1 MKKQYLVVFILILFL
16 LSSCSNKT
24 GLKST
29 EEQNK
34 NQADNKK
41 SKITI
46 SHEVSEDMTKHTMFQ
61 KFKELVEKN
70 SNGKFDV
77 EIFPN
82 AQLGGDDEAV
92 ASTQQGNIT
101 ISAPSAA
108 LLGNFSPA
116 LQVFDLPFIFK
127 DSKTAHQTLDGDVGS
142 NLLKKLEDKGLVGLG
157 FSENGWRQLTNS
169 KKSITSPDQLNGL
182 KIRTMNSPIHIT
194 AWKQLGA
201 NVTPMSFTEVFT
213 SLSQG
218 TIDGQENPLQIIYS
232 MKLYEVNKYV
242 TLTGHIYDPEPII
255 INKKFFDSLSPQNQK
270 IIQDAAKEV
279 ITLERTLNQNS
290 ESDIRKKLGEKGAVV
305 ADLSPEQR
313 QVWVDKVKPIYKQYA
328 NTIGSND
335 IKAVLKAA
343 GNSTLLDYMNQ

>member
-1 MKKQYLVVFILILFL
+1 MKKQYGAVCMLILFL
-16 LSSCSNKT
+16 VSACSNTTDLQST
-24 GLKST
+24 G
-29 EEQNK
+29 EPNN
-34 NQADNKK
+34 NQADKK
-41 SKITI
+41 AKITI
-46 SHEVSEDMTKHTMFQ
+46 SHEVSEDMTKHAMFQ

-70 SNGKFDV
+70 SNGKFQV

-127 DSKTAHQTLDGDVGS
+127 DSKTAYQTLDGDVGS
-142 NLLKKLEDKGLVGLG
+142 KLLKKLEDKGLVGLG

-169 KKSITSPDQLNGL
+169 KKSITSPDQLSGL

-270 IIQDAAKEV
+270 IIQEAAKEA
-279 ITLERTLNQNS
+279 IALERTLNQNS
-290 ESDIRKKLGEKGAVV
+290 EADIRKKLGEKGAVV
-305 ADLSPEQR
+305 AELTPEQR
-313 QVWVDKVKPIYKQYA
+313 QAWMDKVKPIYKQYA
-328 NTIGSND
+328 NTIGAND
-335 IKAVLKAA
+335 IKEVLKAA
-343 GNSTLLDYMNQ
+343 GNNTLLDYLNQ